1 MLILAFEANSALS
14 WQNGLF
20 SAFEL
25 IVDSY
30 DFLHGS
36 SPNPLLVGTVIIWND
51 AKWRFFMADA
61 RFGSG
66 ELRCQRWDVLHIMTS
81 LVYPKQMIGIWSP
94 GRQILPFVGW
104 CWMLLQSSRK
114 IIIEHRWKCLN
125 CIQKHHCAADCL
137 KSAKSSCLVIQRMQI
152 FNGLIVLSCSF
163 ILNMSW
169 LFFLKL

>member
-1 MLILAFEANSALS
+1 MEYSDWSLVIFYCKGSYDSLIPFRLEQLLS
-14 WQNGLF
+14 GMMQNG
-20 SAFEL
+20 
-25 IVDSY
+25 
-30 DFLHGS
+30 GS
-36 SPNPLLVGTVIIWND
+36 SWL
-51 AKWRFFMADA
+51 DA
-61 RFGSG
+61 RFESE

-125 CIQKHHCAADCL
+125 CIQKLTLLLAADCFL
-137 KSAKSSCLVIQRMQI
+137 LTKSAKSSCLVIQRMQI

-163 ILNMSW
+163 V
-169 LFFLKL
+169 